1 MKPAESFVQQPVRS
15 LQTMLRTIAS
25 IEPNQINVIPDGI
38 YGSQTAAA
46 VRSFQRRQG
55 LNPTGVV
62 DQATHERIIQ
72 EYEQAYIEAKK
83 AQPVQINLDPGQIL
97 RRGEQNNHIYLAQS
111 MLTVLHLLDS
121 RIPLPPHNGILD
133 PGTAES
139 VAAFQSFAGLPPT
152 GEIDK
157 RTWKDLAL
165 YYALAADQLENS
177 GNPNKIS

>member
-1 MKPAESFVQQPVRS
+1 MKPAESFVDQPIRS

-25 IEPNQINVIPDGI
+25 IEPNQINVMPDGI

-62 DQATHERIIQ
+62 DQATHERIVQ
-72 EYEQAYIEAKK
+72 EYERAYTEAQK
-83 AQPVQINLDPGQIL
+83 AQPVQVTLDPGQVL
-97 RRGEQNNHIYLAQS
+97 RRGEKNNHIYLAQS

-121 RIPLPPHNGILD
+121 GIPAPPHTGVLD
-133 PGTAES
+133 PATAEA
-139 VAAFQSFAGLPPT
+139 VAAFQTVAGLPPT

-177 GNPNKIS
+177 QEI

>member
-1 MKPAESFVQQPVRS
+1 MKPAGSFVAQPIRS

-25 IEPNQINVIPDGI
+25 IEPNQVNVMPDGI

-62 DQATHERIIQ
+62 DQATHERIVR
-72 EYEQAYIEAKK
+72 EYERAYIEAEK
-83 AQPVQINLDPGQIL
+83 AQPVQINLAPGQVL
-97 RRGEQNNHIYLAQS
+97 RRGERNGHLYLAQS

-121 RIPLPPHNGILD
+121 RIPVPPHTGVLD
-133 PGTAES
+133 TATAES
-139 VAAFQSFAGLPPT
+139 VAVFQTIAGLPPT

-165 YYALAADQLENS
+165 YYALAADQLENF
-177 GNPNKIS
+177 PEL

>member
-1 MKPAESFVQQPVRS
+1 MKPAESFVDQPIRS

-25 IEPNQINVIPDGI
+25 IEPSQINVMPDGI

-55 LNPTGVV
+55 LNPTGIV
-62 DQATHERIIQ
+62 DQQTHERIVR
-72 EYEQAYIEAKK
+72 EYERAYIEARK
-83 AQPVQINLDPGQIL
+83 AQPVQINLDPGQVL
-97 RRGEQNNHIYLAQS
+97 RRGEKNNHIYLAQS

-121 RIPLPPHNGILD
+121 RIPAPPHTGVLD
-133 PGTAES
+133 PATAEA
-139 VAAFQSFAGLPPT
+139 VAAFQSVAGLPPT

-177 GNPNKIS
+177 QEI

>member
-1 MKPAESFVQQPVRS
+1 MKPNESFVDQPIRS

-25 IEPNQINVIPDGI
+25 IEPSQINVMPDGI

-55 LNPTGVV
+55 LNPTGIV
-62 DQATHERIIQ
+62 DQMTHERIVR
-72 EYEQAYIEAKK
+72 EYERAYIEARK
-83 AQPVQINLDPGQIL
+83 AQPVQINLDPGQVL
-97 RRGEQNNHIYLAQS
+97 RRGEKNNHIYLAQS

-121 RIPLPPHNGILD
+121 RIPAPPHTGVLD
-133 PGTAES
+133 PATAEA
-139 VAAFQSFAGLPPT
+139 VAAFQSVAGLPPT

-177 GNPNKIS
+177 QEI

>member
-1 MKPAESFVQQPVRS
+1 MKPAESFANQPIRS

-25 IEPNQINVIPDGI
+25 IEPNQVNVIPDGV

-62 DQATHERIIQ
+62 DQTTHERIVQ
-72 EYEQAYIEAKK
+72 EYERAYIEAER
-83 AQPVQINLDPGQIL
+83 AQPVQINLDPGQVL
-97 RRGEQNNHIYLAQS
+97 RRGERNNHIYLAQS
-111 MLTVLHLLDS
+111 MLTVLNLLNPA
-121 RIPLPPHNGILD
+121 IPAPPHTGVLD
-133 PGTAES
+133 AKTAES
-139 VAAFQSFAGLPPT
+139 VAAFQSAAGLAPT

-165 YYALAADQLENS
+165 FYALAADQLENAQDL
-177 GNPNKIS
+177 

>member
-1 MKPAESFVQQPVRS
+1 MKPAESFVDQPIRS

-25 IEPNQINVIPDGI
+25 VEPNQINVMPDGI
-38 YGSQTAAA
+38 YGSQTTAA

-62 DQATHERIIQ
+62 DQATHERIVR
-72 EYEQAYIEAKK
+72 EYERAYIEAKK
-83 AQPVQINLDPGQIL
+83 AQPVQITLDPGQVL

-111 MLTVLHLLDS
+111 MLTVLHLLDPS
-121 RIPLPPHNGILD
+121 IPRPPHTGVLD
-133 PGTAES
+133 AQTAEA
-139 VAAFQSFAGLPPT
+139 VAAFQTIAGLPPT

-165 YYALAADQLENS
+165 YYALAADQLENR
-177 GNPNKIS
+177 PQL